1 MGQST
6 VSYWIVG
13 TQVSAA
19 DFAGRKTKQKT
30 EYYTQKW
37 LTYVIDAQGRG

>member
-13 TQVSAA
+13 TQVSG
-19 DFAGRKTKQKT
+19 FAGRKTKQKT
-30 EYYTQKW
+30 EYYIQKW
-37 LTYVIDAQGRG
+37 LTCVIDAQGRG